1 MCLAELLMILQIFPS
16 RFKGAELYCHG
27 RVKCGGHTSVIS
39 GRVNCGGHTSVISGR
54 VNCGSHTP
62 VISAPEFFCV
72 SDMSL
77 HFEMQ
82 ATQRG
87 LRSKSEAKFAKISAG

>member
-27 RVKCGGHTSVIS
+27 RVKCGGHTPVIS

-54 VNCGSHTP
+54 VNCGGHTP
-62 VISAPEFFCV
+62 VISGRV
-72 SDMSL
+72 
-77 HFEMQ
+77 
-82 ATQRG
+82 
-87 LRSKSEAKFAKISAG
+87 